1 MRHFNKAGRDIEEK
15 CSSRK
20 KGGTMGKKDVI
31 SKIYLGA
38 ADRIADL
45 LNNELFEG
53 GSAVAASDIIELDSE
68 AASILKDEDNI
79 VNVRVVAKDLVRKV
93 QFGIQVMLFAIEE
106 QSDIHYAMPL
116 KVLNGDA
123 ALYDKQ
129 WSGIRREHKRKKDL
143 SGTEYISGFGR
154 EDHLVPVLSV
164 VLYFGEQ
171 EWDGPLCLKEM
182 MDLSTLPE
190 EVREKIADYPV
201 HLIDVRRYP
210 HAERFRTD
218 LKLVFGFLQ
227 RASEPEELTEFIE
240 ENTKEFSSLTEDA
253 YDMIASMSET
263 WELKELKKDVEQ
275 TEDYDMCKAI
285 DMMMQEREE
294 RGIKLGEAR
303 GIQLGEARGIKLG
316 EERGEARGIETD
328 RNIFR
333 LYKKGYKQNEIAEA
347 LKISL
352 ERVKEFL
359 EE

>member
-1 MRHFNKAGRDIEEK
+1 
-15 CSSRK
+15 
-20 KGGTMGKKDVI
+20 MGKKDVV

-53 GSAVAASDIIELDSE
+53 GSAVAASDIMELDST
-68 AASILKDEDNI
+68 AASTLKEEDNI

-93 QFGIQVMLFAIEE
+93 RFGIQVMLFAIEE

-129 WSGIRREHKRKKDL
+129 WSGIRREHQRKKDL
-143 SGTEYISGFGR
+143 SGAEYLSGFGR
-154 EDHLVPVLSV
+154 EDHLIPVLSV

-182 MDLSTLPE
+182 MDLTTLPE

-253 YDMIASMSET
+253 YDMIASMSKT
-263 WELKELKKDVEQ
+263 GELKELKKDVGQ
-275 TEDYDMCKAI
+275 EDYNMCKAI

-294 RGIKLGEAR
+294 RGIKLGEER
-303 GIQLGEARGIKLG
+303 GEARGIKLG
-316 EERGEARGIETD
+316 EERGEARGIRLGEARGIETG

-352 ERVKEFL
+352 ERVKNFL

>member
-1 MRHFNKAGRDIEEK
+1 
-15 CSSRK
+15 
-20 KGGTMGKKDVI
+20 MGKKDVV

-93 QFGIQVMLFAIEE
+93 RFGIQVMLFAIEE

-143 SGTEYISGFGR
+143 SGAEYISGFGR

-190 EVREKIADYPV
+190 EVREKIADYSV

-253 YDMIASMSET
+253 YDMIASMSKT
-263 WELKELKKDVEQ
+263 GELKELKKDVGQ
-275 TEDYDMCKAI
+275 EDYNMCKAI
-285 DMMMQEREE
+285 DMMVADGEKRGEERGEA
-294 RGIKLGEAR
+294 RGIKLGEKR
-303 GIQLGEARGIKLG
+303 GEARGIKLG
-316 EERGEARGIETD
+316 EERGEMRGIEIG

-333 LYKKGYKQNEIAEA
+333 LYMKGYKQKEIADK

-352 ERVKEFL
+352 ERVKDFL
-359 EE
+359 GEEATI

>member
-1 MRHFNKAGRDIEEK
+1 
-15 CSSRK
+15 
-20 KGGTMGKKDVI
+20 MGKKDVV

-53 GSAVAASDIIELDSE
+53 GSAVAASDIMELDST
-68 AASILKDEDNI
+68 AASTLKEEDNI

-93 QFGIQVMLFAIEE
+93 RFGIQVMLFAIEE

-143 SGTEYISGFGR
+143 SGAEYLSGFGR

-253 YDMIASMSET
+253 YDMIASMSKT
-263 WELKELKKDVEQ
+263 GELKELKKDIGQ
-275 TEDYDMCKAI
+275 EDYNMCKAI
-285 DMMMQEREE
+285 DMMVADGEKRGEE
-294 RGIKLGEAR
+294 R
-303 GIQLGEARGIKLG
+303 GEARGIKLG

>member
-1 MRHFNKAGRDIEEK
+1 
-15 CSSRK
+15 
-20 KGGTMGKKDVI
+20 
-31 SKIYLGA
+31 
-38 ADRIADL
+38 
-45 LNNELFEG
+45 
-53 GSAVAASDIIELDSE
+53 
-68 AASILKDEDNI
+68 
-79 VNVRVVAKDLVRKV
+79 
-93 QFGIQVMLFAIEE
+93 MLFR
-106 QSDIHYAMPL
+106 S
-116 KVLNGDA
+116 NGDA

-143 SGTEYISGFGR
+143 SGAEYISGFGR

-171 EWDGPLCLKEM
+171 KWDGPLCLKEM
-182 MDLSTLPE
+182 MDLSTIPE

-253 YDMIASMSET
+253 YDMIASMSKT
-263 WELKELKKDVEQ
+263 GELKELKKDVEQ

-294 RGIKLGEAR
+294 
-303 GIQLGEARGIKLG
+303 RGIKLG

-352 ERVKEFL
+352 ERVKNFL

>member
-1 MRHFNKAGRDIEEK
+1 
-15 CSSRK
+15 
-20 KGGTMGKKDVI
+20 MGKKDVI

-53 GSAVAASDIIELDSE
+53 VSAVAASDIIELDSE

-93 QFGIQVMLFAIEE
+93 RFGIQVMLFAIEE
-106 QSDIHYAMPL
+106 QSDINYAMPL

-129 WSGIRREHKRKKDL
+129 WKGIRREHKRKKDL
-143 SGTEYISGFGR
+143 SGAEYLSGFGR
-154 EDHLVPVLSV
+154 EDRLVPVLSV

-182 MDLSTLPE
+182 MDLSAFPE

-227 RASEPEELTEFIE
+227 RASEPEELAEFIE

-253 YDMIASMSET
+253 YDMIASMSKT
-263 WELKELKKDVEQ
+263 WELKELKKDIGQ
-275 TEDYDMCKAI
+275 EDYNMCKAI

-294 RGIKLGEAR
+294 R
-303 GIQLGEARGIKLG
+303 GEARGIKLG
-316 EERGEARGIETD
+316 EERGEARGIRLGEARGIETD

-333 LYKKGYKQNEIAEA
+333 LYIQGYKQSEIAET

-352 ERVKEFL
+352 ERVKDFL
-359 EE
+359 GEEATI